1 MIVPGSLAGC
11 LRSQLMVDHN
21 LPPRPSALALFCRKP
36 SLGAGKRR
44 LARVLGDL
52 RTFAVATA
60 LLECVLEDAAA
71 WPDQLIISP
80 AEASD
85 AQWAGRLMSRSAW
98 VVPQPDGNLGERI
111 AAVDTVARVR
121 GCDRVLFIGSDAPSM
136 RPEDLTAARAALD
149 HSDVV
154 LIPAVDGGVTLMGS
168 RVAWPDLTDLPW
180 SEVSLGEALE
190 HRCLQT
196 GRAVT
201 RLAGSY
207 DVDTPED
214 LARAVDQ
221 LAQDPRPARRRLHAL
236 LRELALSE
244 PGAEDPGRAG
254 VPR

>member
-1 MIVPGSLAGC
+1 MSNDVPPA
-11 LRSQLMVDHN
+11 
-21 LPPRPSALALFCRKP
+21 PSVALAIFCRKP
-36 SLGAGKRR
+36 VLGRGKRR
-44 LARVLGDL
+44 LARCLGDV
-52 RTFAVATA
+52 RTLVLATA

-71 WPDQLIISP
+71 WPDELIISP

-85 AQWAGRLMSRSAW
+85 AQWAGSLTSRPTW

-111 AAVDTVARVR
+111 AAVDAAARAR

-136 RPEDLTAARAALD
+136 RLEDLTAARAALD

-207 DVDTPED
+207 DVDTPAD

-236 LRELALSE
+236 LRELAPSE
-244 PGAEDPGRAG
+244 PGAEDPGCAG
-254 VPR
+254 VSR